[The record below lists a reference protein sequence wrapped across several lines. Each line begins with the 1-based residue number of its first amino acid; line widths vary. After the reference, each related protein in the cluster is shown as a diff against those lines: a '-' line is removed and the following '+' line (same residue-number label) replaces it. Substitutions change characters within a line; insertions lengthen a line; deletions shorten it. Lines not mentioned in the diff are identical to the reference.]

1 MTESNF
7 TWGVDCG
14 QIMQIAREQFY
25 ENHNIT
31 SAMKML
37 MDLTNCDELAKEEQK
52 SLCLDILMYKKDIV
66 GVYPREEI
74 KIIECTEKPFDFFNA
89 LDKLTQKFKTQ
100 EKEYNSILQ
109 KFLFLCEK
117 TDDRLLER
125 LNDSYYFETGEYLFD
140 KDFGKEPEFM
150 KTIKE
155 PEYDEV
161 LECKTYKRST
171 KEDESYIKRMT
182 DTVQHSTEDYG
193 WLSPNGEFFEADWG
207 HHNEWAREYLEKND
221 SEYDD
226 VRSDKCTDRLIELHW
241 VLLDNPCG
249 GIATPK
255 YGEFGMTKAQKEFLY
270 NYYIERN
277 LKDEANDIWNT

>member
-1 MTESNF
+1 MGEATSVA
-7 TWGVDCG
+7 GYVQLSVDCG

-37 MDLTNCDELAKEEQK
+37 MDLTNCDELTKEEQK

-117 TDDRLLER
+117 TDDRLLKR

-150 KTIKE
+150 KWALFIGSVTIGILGIVCLFKSGFWLNAE
-155 PEYDEV
+155 
-161 LECKTYKRST
+161 LT
-171 KEDESYIKRMT
+171 K
-182 DTVQHSTEDYG
+182 
-193 WLSPNGEFFEADWG
+193 
-207 HHNEWAREYLEKND
+207 YL
-221 SEYDD
+221 YFLQ
-226 VRSDKCTDRLIELHW
+226 R
-241 VLLDNPCG
+241 
-249 GIATPK
+249 
-255 YGEFGMTKAQKEFLY
+255 GM
-270 NYYIERN
+270 
-277 LKDEANDIWNT
+277 